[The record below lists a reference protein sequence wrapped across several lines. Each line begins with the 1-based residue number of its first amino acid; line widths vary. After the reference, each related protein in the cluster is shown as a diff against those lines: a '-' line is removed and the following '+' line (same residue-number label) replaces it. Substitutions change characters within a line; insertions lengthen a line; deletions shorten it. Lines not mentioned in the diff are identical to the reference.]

1 MWQGHRSE
9 DDCRWKDILLYSQIP
24 GGGQVT
30 RGVVPA
36 SVKRQE
42 VREKVGKNLYCGDLY
57 GGMGEAGQAALGLA
71 SLNNFSLLWGIGYP
85 TLGWLEQGVVDTAQ
99 MEVIKKVAG
108 GVGPGMFALCME
120 GALTCQPIWKL
131 ASQLLSLE
139 IGKPWERQPLQR
151 VSKALTCKSIKYR
164 N

>member
-1 MWQGHRSE
+1 
-9 DDCRWKDILLYSQIP
+9 
-24 GGGQVT
+24 
-30 RGVVPA
+30 
-36 SVKRQE
+36 
-42 VREKVGKNLYCGDLY
+42 
-57 GGMGEAGQAALGLA
+57 
-71 SLNNFSLLWGIGYP
+71 
-85 TLGWLEQGVVDTAQ
+85 

-120 GALTCQPIWKL
+120 GALPCQPIWKL

-151 VSKALTCKSIKYR
+151 VSKALTCQSIKYR